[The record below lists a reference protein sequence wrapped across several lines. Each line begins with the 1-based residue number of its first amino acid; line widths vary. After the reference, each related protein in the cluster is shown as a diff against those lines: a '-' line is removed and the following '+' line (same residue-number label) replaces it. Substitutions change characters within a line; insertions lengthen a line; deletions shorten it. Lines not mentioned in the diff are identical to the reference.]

1 MASTGSLFGML
12 RAYFRNRRL
21 EDRLRDE
28 LELHVEMLAEKNMRL
43 GMPPQVALR
52 QARMAVGGLDQTR
65 ETVRDARGFGLLD
78 ELGRN
83 VRYAFRQFR
92 RNPGFTLTV
101 VLILALGIG
110 ANTAIF
116 SISYNFLLRDL
127 PVQEPERLVNLSSTG
142 PMPGFRS
149 DDPTAYPDRRF
160 SYPMYRDLQR
170 VQTVFT
176 GIAGHFLFSA
186 NLAVEHETKRGSG
199 LLVSGNYFPLLG
211 VRPAIGRLFAAQ
223 DDATIGEPHVVVL
236 SHAYWKNRFGLN
248 PNVLNETMVV
258 NGQVMTIV
266 GVAQAGFQG
275 TVLEVAPQVFVPL
288 TMAHLMDRNFHR
300 EDMDSRTCRW
310 AILFARLKPGI
321 TVEQARARLNE
332 QYAVLINQVEAPLEA
347 TFLSKQEL
355 GHFRT
360 KSIVLE
366 RGAQGQHIA
375 LEQITAMVMLFG
387 VTALVLVIAFTNV
400 AGLHL
405 ARGAARAHEIAV
417 RLSIGAR
424 RTQVVRQLL
433 TESCLL
439 ALLAGGAGLLVA
451 RWTLLLIR
459 LLASSLYAT
468 TAPPTQNFILNTP
481 TLLFTA
487 ALALGTSLLFG
498 LFPAL
503 HSTRLDLA
511 SSLKSPSAQASGG
524 RSTARFRKALAIGQV
539 ALSLSLLVVAGL
551 FVKSLYNVTHT
562 DTGLPL
568 DRVVGF
574 TLSPEVNG
582 YTPARSQ
589 QLFERVEDG
598 LAALPGAS
606 GVTSSLVR
614 LFGGYEI
621 DDGSLRSVD
630 GQVID
635 PGLMLSIS
643 TNKVGPEYFR
653 TLGIPLLA
661 GREFARGD
669 TLASPRVVI
678 VNEAF
683 ARRFHLG
690 PEIVGRRITMAGGPQ
705 GQDEA
710 IQVVGLAQNARH
722 VDPRKENVPQMF
734 FPYRQSSPR
743 PVQQLSFY
751 VRTSLPPEALFP
763 DIYKLVARLDPSL
776 PVENLY
782 TLRQQIS
789 QRLTIERVISL
800 LTALFAGLAT
810 LLAAIGLYGVLAYTV
825 TQRSREFGLRM
836 ALGASRGSVRAMVF
850 RQVGAMVLIGGA
862 IGLGIAISIGRLTQS
877 LLYQLKGYDPLVL
890 IGATV
895 TLAVVAA
902 AAGTLPAYRAS
913 RVDPA
918 QALRF
923 E

>member
-1 MASTGSLFGML
+1 ML
-12 RAYFRNRRL
+12 N
-21 EDRLRDE
+21 
-28 LELHVEMLAEKNMRL
+28 
-43 GMPPQVALR
+43 
-52 QARMAVGGLDQTR
+52 QT
-65 ETVRDARGFGLLD
+65 
-78 ELGRN
+78 
-83 VRYAFRQFR
+83 
-92 RNPGFTLTV
+92 
-101 VLILALGIG
+101 I
-110 ANTAIF
+110 
-116 SISYNFLLRDL
+116 
-127 PVQEPERLVNLSSTG
+127 
-142 PMPGFRS
+142 
-149 DDPTAYPDRRF
+149 
-160 SYPMYRDLQR
+160 
-170 VQTVFT
+170 
-176 GIAGHFLFSA
+176 
-186 NLAVEHETKRGSG
+186 
-199 LLVSGNYFPLLG
+199 
-211 VRPAIGRLFAAQ
+211 
-223 DDATIGEPHVVVL
+223 
-236 SHAYWKNRFGLN
+236 
-248 PNVLNETMVV
+248 VV

-275 TVLEVAPQVFVPL
+275 TVLEVAPRVFVPL
-288 TMAHLMDRNFHR
+288 TMAHLMDRNFHQ
-300 EDMDSRTCRW
+300 EDMDNRMCHFTT
-310 AILFARLKPGI
+310 LFARLKPG
-321 TVEQARARLNE
+321 VALQQAGTTLNE
-332 QYAVLINQVEAPLEA
+332 QYRLLIEEVEAPIA
-347 TFLSKQEL
+347 TPFVNGQEL
-355 GHFRT
+355 RHFRS

-366 RGAQGQHIA
+366 PGVRGQHIA
-375 LEQITAMVMLFG
+375 LEQITAMVMLSG

-400 AGLHL
+400 ANLHL

-459 LLASSLYAT
+459 LLISSLYTAT
-468 TAPPTQNFILNTP
+468 AVEPSTQNFILNTP
-481 TLLFTA
+481 TLSFTA
-487 ALALGTSLLFG
+487 ALALGASLLFG

-511 SSLKSPSAQASGG
+511 SSLKNPSAQASGG
-524 RSTARFRKALAIGQV
+524 RSTARFRQALAIGQV

-551 FVKSLYNVTHT
+551 FVRSLYNVTHT

-574 TLSPEVNG
+574 TLSLEVNG

-643 TNKVGPEYFR
+643 SNKIGPEYLR

-661 GREFARGD
+661 GREFTRAD
-669 TLASPRVVI
+669 TLASPKVVI

-690 PEIVGRRITMAGGPQ
+690 REIVGRRITMAGEPA
-705 GQDEA
+705 DEA
-710 IQVVGLAQNARH
+710 IQVVGLAQSAKH
-722 VDPRKENVPQMF
+722 VDPRKGNVPQMF

-751 VRTSLPPEALFP
+751 VRTSLPPEALFSG
-763 DIYKLVARLDPSL
+763 IYKLIARLDPGL
-776 PVENLY
+776 PVENLC
-782 TLRQQIS
+782 TLRQQVS
-789 QRLTIERVISL
+789 QRLTIERVISV

-836 ALGASRGSVRAMVF
+836 ALGASRGSVRGMVF
-850 RQVGAMVLIGGA
+850 RQVGAMILAGGA
-862 IGLGIAISIGRLTQS
+862 IGLGIAIGIGRLTQS
-877 LLYQLKGYDPLVL
+877 LLFQLKGYDPLVL
-890 IGATV
+890 VGATV